1 LCSVLNDRF
10 ILAIGLSE
18 SVWDQAMAETGRVV
32 KSIPWQ
38 MIVRLQG
45 STTLADFRMIIDRL
59 EEFAA
64 LLSSQWSE
72 FNLVTSTESADR
84 ES

>member
-1 LCSVLNDRF
+1 
-10 ILAIGLSE
+10 
-18 SVWDQAMAETGRVV
+18 MAASGRVL

-38 MIVRLQG
+38 LVVRLQG
-45 STTLADFRMIIDRL
+45 RTTTEECGKIIDRL

-72 FNLVTSTESADR
+72 FNLLVTITGSANR
-84 ES
+84 ET

>member
-1 LCSVLNDRF
+1 
-10 ILAIGLSE
+10 LAAS
-18 SVWDQAMAETGRVV
+18 GRVV

-38 MIVRLQG
+38 LVIRFQG
-45 STTLADFRMIIDRL
+45 RTTLDECRRIIDRL

-72 FNLVTSTESADR
+72 FSFLVTVNDSADG
-84 ES
+84 ET

>member
-1 LCSVLNDRF
+1 
-10 ILAIGLSE
+10 
-18 SVWDQAMAETGRVV
+18 MAASGRVL

-38 MIVRLQG
+38 LVVRLQG
-45 STTLADFRMIIDRL
+45 RTTTEECGKIIDRL

-72 FNLVTSTESADR
+72 FNLLVTITGSADR
-84 ES
+84 ET

>member
-1 LCSVLNDRF
+1 
-10 ILAIGLSE
+10 LAAS
-18 SVWDQAMAETGRVV
+18 GRVL

-38 MIVRLQG
+38 LVVRLQG
-45 STTLADFRMIIDRL
+45 RTTTEECRKIIDRL

-72 FNLVTSTESADR
+72 FNLLVTITGSADR
-84 ES
+84 ET

>member
-1 LCSVLNDRF
+1 LTAS
-10 ILAIGLSE
+10 
-18 SVWDQAMAETGRVV
+18 GRVL

-38 MIVRLQG
+38 LVVRLQG
-45 STTLADFRMIIDRL
+45 RTTTDECRKIIDRL

-72 FNLVTSTESADR
+72 FSMLVTITGSPDR
-84 ES
+84 ET

>member
-1 LCSVLNDRF
+1 
-10 ILAIGLSE
+10 LAAS
-18 SVWDQAMAETGRVV
+18 GRVL

-38 MIVRLQG
+38 LVVRLQG
-45 STTLADFRMIIDRL
+45 RTTTDECRKIIDRL

-72 FNLVTSTESADR
+72 FSILVTMTESGDR
-84 ES
+84 ER

>member
-1 LCSVLNDRF
+1 
-10 ILAIGLSE
+10 LAAS
-18 SVWDQAMAETGRVV
+18 GRVV

-38 MIVRLQG
+38 LVIRFQG
-45 STTLADFRMIIDRL
+45 RTTLDECRRIIDRL

-72 FNLVTSTESADR
+72 FSFLVIVTDSADG
-84 ES
+84 ET

>member
-1 LCSVLNDRF
+1 
-10 ILAIGLSE
+10 
-18 SVWDQAMAETGRVV
+18 MAPSGRVLR
-32 KSIPWQ
+32 SIPWQ

-45 STTLADFRMIIDRL
+45 RTTPDECRTIIDRL

-64 LLSSQWSE
+64 LLSNHWSE
-72 FNLVTSTESADR
+72 FNLLVTMTESVDR

>member
-1 LCSVLNDRF
+1 
-10 ILAIGLSE
+10 
-18 SVWDQAMAETGRVV
+18 MAASGRLV

-38 MIVRLQG
+38 LVVRFQG
-45 STTLADFRMIIDRL
+45 RTTLDECGRIIDRL

-72 FNLVTSTESADR
+72 FRLLVTVTDSADG
-84 ES
+84 ET

>member
-1 LCSVLNDRF
+1 
-10 ILAIGLSE
+10 LAAS
-18 SVWDQAMAETGRVV
+18 GRVL

-38 MIVRLQG
+38 LVVRLQG
-45 STTLADFRMIIDRL
+45 RTTTEECGKIIDRL

-72 FNLVTSTESADR
+72 FNLLVTITGSANR
-84 ES
+84 ET

>member
-1 LCSVLNDRF
+1 
-10 ILAIGLSE
+10 LAAS
-18 SVWDQAMAETGRVV
+18 GRVL

-38 MIVRLQG
+38 LVVRLQG
-45 STTLADFRMIIDRL
+45 RTTTDECRKIIDRL

-72 FNLVTSTESADR
+72 FRILVTMTESGDR
-84 ES
+84 ER

>member
-1 LCSVLNDRF
+1 LAASGGVL
-10 ILAIGLSE
+10 
-18 SVWDQAMAETGRVV
+18 

-38 MIVRLQG
+38 LVIRLQG
-45 STTLADFRMIIDRL
+45 RTTVDECRKIIDRL

-72 FNLVTSTESADR
+72 FNMLVTITWSADC
-84 ES
+84 ET

>member
-1 LCSVLNDRF
+1 
-10 ILAIGLSE
+10 
-18 SVWDQAMAETGRVV
+18 MAASGRVL

-38 MIVRLQG
+38 LVVRLQG
-45 STTLADFRMIIDRL
+45 RTTTDECRKIIDRL

-72 FNLVTSTESADR
+72 FRILVTMTESGDR
-84 ES
+84 ER